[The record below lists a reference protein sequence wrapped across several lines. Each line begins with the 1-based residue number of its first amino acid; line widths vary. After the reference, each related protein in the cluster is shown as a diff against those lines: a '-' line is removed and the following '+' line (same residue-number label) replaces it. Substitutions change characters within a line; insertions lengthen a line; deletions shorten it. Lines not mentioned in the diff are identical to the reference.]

1 MASKV
6 ADRAFWPPIA
16 AIFDFTLKF
25 EEYIFTITPS
35 TIAIVTFSCMLFHY
49 MRRRTLV
56 RNGLILWLKLLS
68 AVILVAI
75 EISSLAT
82 RSTES
87 EFLTTA
93 SIPAASLDLVASVAL
108 AAFIFVEHRHALRE
122 SAFLGL
128 YLSITFLLDIAKC
141 RSYFRRTGLEALGG
155 LAAAAAII
163 RLTIIILEELPRT
176 ALIVDDEIRQL
187 TGREAAAGFWT
198 RSLFLWLN
206 PLIWKGYRGTIAIED
221 ISEIGAEFS
230 SRTLFEQFHPR
241 WLTRD
246 KLATLCLARALL
258 SQMWMYLLWCFIA
271 RLAFTGCSFAL
282 PFILLRLTDVISAN
296 DRASGD
302 VEDSLI
308 GATILALV
316 GIGLS
321 RGAFQQLNNRLTAR
335 VRGVLVTEML
345 DKCHRISQSEAKKS
359 AAMTLMSTDMES
371 IAADIGALYRIP
383 ISILEVGLSTYF
395 LSFFVGQGCFVVL
408 FPLAFSTLFG
418 LYIGSKSGGA
428 LSAWNGKIQARVAET
443 SKVISQLRV
452 IKMLGLGP
460 TAASYLQHLR
470 QIDIEYSKKYR
481 IFTAILMGAAILTAL
496 LPQLLIVAVGLF
508 WTSFDGSAPFE
519 TLPAERIFPCLSIVA
534 LSQNPLSD
542 LLKAY
547 ASLSQLFACL
557 ERVQTYLCLPESE
570 DPRTKGLPN
579 GIDEEVPPSNEK
591 KAESGEYAIRFSN
604 ASIAPHG
611 AEEPV
616 LRKIDLSIP
625 KSTITATVGASGSG
639 KSTLL
644 QSLLGE
650 ATLCSGSICVEE
662 KIIGYADQTA
672 WIQNISIRENIIG
685 KLPFDQQ
692 RYNTVVRACL
702 LEEDFAHLPEGDGY
716 LAGSNGMGL
725 SGGQKHRIAAARAAY
740 CGAKLVVLDDIFS
753 ALDRKTAV
761 AVLSRLC
768 GENGIFRK
776 AGTTVVL
783 STYLPECLDIVDQ
796 VLFIDGEGGVALEDN
811 SHSASLRSK
820 IEELDSHVS
829 GPAEKAETQSTAT
842 KRPKEMSDSEL
853 ELLNSRRRQ
862 DMSLYALFI
871 NSVGKRYFWPW
882 ILVVI
887 CVPLGESMTGL
898 LLLMNRFAGVYMR
911 VWVANAASNPLYYI
925 GYAGIALGGSVASVC
940 SFILLFRTLA
950 PRSAAGLHE
959 QLADTVM
966 RSKIS
971 YFASADSGFI
981 LNRFS
986 QDMTLVSQTL
996 PQSFFSFV
1004 YMLFHILIMFGIILA
1019 GATYSTAI
1027 LPFMFIFIWFL
1038 QYFYLRTSR
1047 QMRHLDLECKT
1058 PLYTHFAET
1067 ASGLRHIRAFGWE
1080 HDNFERSLRLLDVS
1094 QKPFYAMSAIQ
1105 RWLSFY
1111 LDMFACTIG
1120 TTVTAFAVKFSHTTS
1135 APALGLSFLNLVW
1148 FGLALGFFI
1157 QAWVGLET
1165 SVGALSRLREFLDHT
1180 PVESRVPTKHLP
1192 PNWPQYG
1199 SVVFKNVTARY
1210 SDDTPISLKNVS
1222 LDVAPGSKIGITG
1235 RTGSGKSSLLLTLL
1249 GFLDYSGTIEI
1260 DGVDISTIPVDDLRA
1275 RISTVSQENLDF
1287 GGSIR
1292 SSLLPFRLGKTEV
1305 TRDTKE
1311 EDAEIQTVLERLNIW
1326 DAITKQGGLDA
1337 QMDKVGL
1344 SHGQLQLLSIARAIL
1359 HQRET
1364 KGKLV
1369 LMDEATSH
1377 VDMKSDADAQKF
1389 FKEAFDSCTIVMIA
1403 HRLETIEDA
1412 DTFVE
1417 LSHGVAEIAR
1427 KQLCYLEIMLAIGVE
1442 TWLAHGTLLRWWWNA
1457 QTMPWDYDIDVQVS
1471 GATMKGLADNLNGT
1485 EHLCAFA
1492 EISETVDEEAGPVV
1506 ATNSSHNRTYL
1517 LDINPHHTEL
1527 NSGGGYNLIDGRCID
1542 MENGMF
1548 VDITEL
1554 RERASQGDPGVWS
1567 CKNGHL

>member
-1 MASKV
+1 MASEV
-6 ADRAFWPPIA
+6 ADKAFWPPIA
-16 AIFDFTLKF
+16 TIFDFTLKF
-25 EEYIFTITPS
+25 EEYIFTIAPS
-35 TIAIVTFSCMLFHY
+35 SIAIVIFACMLFHY
-49 MRRRTLV
+49 MRKRTIV
-56 RNGLILWLKLLS
+56 GNGKILWLKLVS
-68 AVILVAI
+68 AIILVVI
-75 EISSLAT
+75 EISSLAI
-82 RSTES
+82 RSS
-87 EFLTTA
+87 ILGFRTTA
-93 SIPAASLDLVASVAL
+93 SIPAASLDFVAAL
-108 AAFIFVEHRHALRE
+108 ALTLLIFVEHRRALRE

-128 YLSITFLLDIAKC
+128 YLSVTVLLEIAKC

-155 LAAAAAII
+155 LAAAAAVFRLAIVLLQEIPRTNHII
-163 RLTIIILEELPRT
+163 EDETRRLT
-176 ALIVDDEIRQL
+176 
-187 TGREAAAGFWT
+187 GKEAAAGFWT

-206 PLIWKGYRGTIAIED
+206 PLIWKGYRGTINIED

-230 SRTLFEQFHPR
+230 SRTLFKQFHPR

-258 SQMWMYLLWCFIA
+258 SQMWIYLLWCFIA

-282 PFILLRLTDVISAN
+282 PFILLRLTDVISEN
-296 DRASGD
+296 DPESPD
-302 VEDSLI
+302 VRDSLI
-308 GATILALV
+308 GATVLALI

-321 RGAFQQLNNRLTAR
+321 RGAYQQLNNRLTTR
-335 VRGVLVTEML
+335 VRGILVTEML

-359 AAMTLMSTDMES
+359 AAMTLMSTDMEN

-383 ISILEVGLSTYF
+383 ISILEIGLSTYF
-395 LSFFVGQGCFVVL
+395 LSFFVGRGCFVVL

-418 LYIGSKSGGA
+418 LYLGTKSGKA
-428 LSAWNGKIQARVAET
+428 LATWNGKIQARVAET

-460 TAASYLQHLR
+460 TATSYLQRLR
-470 QIDIEYSKKYR
+470 GIDIEYSKKYR
-481 IFTAILMGAAILTAL
+481 LFTAILMGSAILTAL

-508 WTSFDGSAPFE
+508 WTSFDGI
-519 TLPAERIFPCLSIVA
+519 TLPKTLPVERIFPCLSIVA

-547 ASLSQLFACL
+547 ASLSQLFACVG
-557 ERVQTYLCLPESE
+557 RVQSYLCLPESK
-570 DPRTKGLPN
+570 DPRTHGQQGRTKEKASPS
-579 GIDEEVPPSNEK
+579 DEAKEDCQ
-591 KAESGEYAIRFSN
+591 EYAIRFSN
-604 ASIAPHG
+604 ASIAPEG
-611 AEEPV
+611 AEEPI
-616 LRKIDLSIP
+616 LRKIDFGIP

-644 QSLLGE
+644 QSMLGE
-650 ATLCSGSICVEE
+650 AALFNGSICVEE
-662 KIIGYADQTA
+662 KIIGFADQTP
-672 WIQNISIRENIIG
+672 WILNVSIRENIIG
-685 KLPFDQQ
+685 NLPFDQQ
-692 RYNTVVRACL
+692 RYNKVVRACL
-702 LEEDFAHLPEGDGY
+702 LEEDFEHLPDGDGY
-716 LAGSNGMGL
+716 VAGTNGMGL

-740 CGAKLVVLDDIFS
+740 CEAALVVLDDIFS

-768 GENGIFRK
+768 GEDGILRK

-783 STYLPECLDIVDQ
+783 STYLPECLDIADQ
-796 VLFIDGEGGVALEDN
+796 ILILDGEGAVTLEAN
-811 SHSASLRSK
+811 SHSAALRSK
-820 IEELDSHVS
+820 IEDLDAHV
-829 GPAEKAETQSTAT
+829 PATAEKATTEIPPL
-842 KRPKEMSDSEL
+842 KPKKGISDSEL

-871 NSVGKRYFWPW
+871 NSIGKRFFWPW

-887 CVPLGESMTGL
+887 CVPLGESMT
-898 LLLMNRFAGVYMR
+898 GVYMR

-925 GYAGIALGGSVASVC
+925 GYAGIAFGGTLASIF
-940 SFILLFRTLA
+940 SFILLFRVLA

-971 YFASADSGFI
+971 YFSSADSGFI

-1047 QMRHLDLECKT
+1047 QMRHLDLEYKT

-1067 ASGLRHIRAFGWE
+1067 ASGLRHIRAFGRE
-1080 HDNFERSLRLLDVS
+1080 QANFERSLRLLDVS

-1120 TTVTAFAVKFSHTTS
+1120 TTVTAFAVKFSRTTS

-1180 PVESRVPTKHLP
+1180 PVESRIPAKDLP
-1192 PNWPQYG
+1192 PNWPQDG
-1199 SVVFKNVTARY
+1199 NVAFKNVTARY
-1210 SDDTPISLKNVS
+1210 SDDTPNSLKDVS
-1222 LDVAPGSKIGITG
+1222 FDVAPGSKVGVTG

-1249 GFLDYSGTIEI
+1249 GFLEYSGTIEI
-1260 DGVDISTIPVDDLRA
+1260 DDVDISTIPLDDLRA
-1275 RISTVSQENLDF
+1275 HISTVAQENLDF

-1292 SSLLPFRLGKTEV
+1292 SSLLPFSLGRAEAARNTE
-1305 TRDTKE
+1305 E
-1311 EDAEIQTVLERLNIW
+1311 EDAEIQTVLERLNVW
-1326 DAITKQGGLDA
+1326 EAIMKQGGLDA

-1359 HQRET
+1359 HQRKT

-1369 LMDEATSH
+1369 LVDEATSH

-1389 FKEAFDSCTIVMIA
+1389 FKEAFAGCTIVMIA

-1412 DTFVE
+1412 DIFID
-1417 LSHGVAEIAR
+1417 LSHGVAEVTR
-1427 KQLCYLEIMLAIGVE
+1427 K
-1442 TWLAHGTLLRWWWNA
+1442 
-1457 QTMPWDYDIDVQVS
+1457 
-1471 GATMKGLADNLNGT
+1471 
-1485 EHLCAFA
+1485 
-1492 EISETVDEEAGPVV
+1492 
-1506 ATNSSHNRTYL
+1506 
-1517 LDINPHHTEL
+1517 
-1527 NSGGGYNLIDGRCID
+1527 
-1542 MENGMF
+1542 
-1548 VDITEL
+1548 
-1554 RERASQGDPGVWS
+1554 
-1567 CKNGHL
+1567 